1 MVWQSVAVYKVT
13 FWHHVCVEK
22 LVQGEVPVKVV
33 TLYPAEHYY
42 HRQVIYELVWCEIT
56 THPPHPQLFGPIV
69 DSSLN

>member
-42 HRQVIYELVWCEIT
+42 HRQVI
-56 THPPHPQLFGPIV
+56 
-69 DSSLN
+69 